1 MDIEKKWTT
10 GTLLDRLIASLVK
23 DQYKVYGPVKG
34 DDLVDYSEIT
44 SLSETEPD
52 YVTTNQSAK
61 SLVFPKYEGLF
72 QVIREKGSIDLISKE
87 LDKLPEV
94 ALFGSRPCDAR
105 GILALNSIFDGE
117 IKDQIYLGRL
127 AKLTIISVACVKHE
141 ETCFCTS
148 LNSGPGDTRGSDMLL
163 TPDGNDGYL
172 VEIATEKGKQL
183 VKKYADCFEDE
194 RDFTKEAHLTEVPG
208 AFDVNDIAG
217 KLTSKF
223 EDDTWLEQSLR
234 CIGCGTCAYV
244 CPTCGCFDIQD
255 VNANETTLRRRGWDS
270 CGFDLFTLHASGH
283 NPRKFQ
289 SQRWR
294 QRIYHKF
301 QYMPESDDVVG
312 CVGCGRCSKACSV
325 DMNLKTHLVN
335 LANEL

>member
-1 MDIEKKWTT
+1 MNTEKKWITPSS
-10 GTLLDRLIASLVK
+10 LDRLIGSLVK
-23 DQYKVYGPVKG
+23 DRYKVFGPVKDG
-34 DDLVDYSEIT
+34 DQIDYSVIG
-44 SLSETEPD
+44 SLAETEKD

-72 QVIREKGSIDLISKE
+72 QMIKDKGSISLISKE
-87 LDKLPEV
+87 LEKLPNV
-94 ALFGSRPCDAR
+94 ILFGSRPCDAR
-105 GILALNSIFDGE
+105 GILALNSIFDGD

-127 AKLTIISVACVKHE
+127 AKLTTISVSCVKHD

-148 LNSGPGDTRGSDMLL
+148 LQSGPGDTMGSDLLL
-163 TPDGNDGYL
+163 TPDGDNGFL
-172 VEIATEKGKQL
+172 VEIITEKGKHL
-183 VKKYADCFEDE
+183 VDHYPDCFEDE
-194 RDFTKEAHLTEVPG
+194 KELDKEARLTKVPVS
-208 AFDVNDIAG
+208 FDINYIAG
-217 KLTSKF
+217 KLKSKF
-223 EDDTWLEQSLR
+223 EDDIWIEQSLR

-255 VNANETTLRRRGWDS
+255 VSTGESMLRRRSWDS
-270 CGFDLFTLHASGH
+270 CGYDLFTLHASGH
-283 NPRKFQ
+283 NPRKIQ

-312 CVGCGRCSKACSV
+312 CVGCGRCSKTCSV
-325 DMNLKTHLVN
+325 DMNLKTHLIN